1 MEILDWFALLVLCIL
16 VASGVGIWIALGMM
30 PGRIARARE
39 HPHAEAISVCGWW
52 GVITMGLLLPVAY
65 VWAYT
70 DPRWRERSGREAA
83 DSQEGR
89 ER

>member
-1 MEILDWFALLVLCIL
+1 MELLDWFALLVLCIL

-52 GVITMGLLLPVAY
+52 GVITMGLLLPLAWI
-65 VWAYT
+65 WAYT
-70 DPRWRERSGREAA
+70 KPRKT
-83 DSQEGR
+83 D
-89 ER
+89 